1 VESKFNSLKMS
12 DFNTFSLL
20 SGVYNFSTKDHNFN
34 LMCVCNDDAS
44 VVNHFW
50 KGKYKNIVDLDL
62 WADKKKQRYLN
73 RCRFSYRTVY
83 HSWFNVEH

>member
-1 VESKFNSLKMS
+1 MS
-12 DFNTFSLL
+12 DFNTFPLL

-62 WADKKKQRYLN
+62 WAEITKNIFETRLLITLCSLY
-73 RCRFSYRTVY
+73 RFGRSIPILK
-83 HSWFNVEH
+83 W